1 MRRVWSLLIMIICVI
16 VANAQTGTAPS
27 EARMLDE
34 FGDVNCEDEKA
45 RLDNFA
51 NELQNAPEARGYI
64 VFYGGKRHQ
73 SPTRHNS
80 RLALPRRGEAEA
92 RAARLKP
99 YMNDNRG
106 IDAKRIVVVNG
117 GYREQWAAELWIVPK
132 GANPP
137 APTPTIKPQK
147 IKFRRGR
154 IKKRD
159 YECGV

>member
-1 MRRVWSLLIMIICVI
+1 MIICVI
-16 VANAQTGTAPS
+16 VANAQTGTAPP
-27 EARMLDE
+27 EARMLDQ

-51 NELQNAPEARGYI
+51 NELQNTPGDQGYI

-73 SPTRHNS
+73 SPTRHHS
-80 RLALPRRGEAEA
+80 KLALPRRGEAEA

-99 YMNDNRG
+99 YMNYNRG
-106 IDAKRIVVVNG
+106 IDANRIVVVDG
-117 GYREQWAAELWIVPK
+117 GYRDQWAAELWIVPK

-137 APTPTIKPQK
+137 APTPTIKPQEV
-147 IKFRRGR
+147 KFRRGR